1 LLPVCDLR
9 IEILLPE
16 PHGAAADSDTHREV
30 RIEAHTPLGRHL
42 LPD

>member
-16 PHGAAADSDTHREV
+16 SQGAEADSDTHREV
-30 RIEAHTPLGRHL
+30 RIEARTPLGMQL